1 MQQRPGCL
9 GEAGVALVCL
19 QASLSP
25 HGLLRARPL
34 TPLSFNF
41 LTFELLFLKLYSAE
55 FYEKLVPG

>member
-1 MQQRPGCL
+1 M
-9 GEAGVALVCL
+9 ALARL

-25 HGLLRARPL
+25 HWLPWARPL